1 MRQLGLASASS
12 PDDGD
17 DTTTTTTT
25 TEGVNDE
32 KPYLTTYRCLWFR
45 YPSALYPDLPA
56 GVARET
62 HGYGCTTQMFPG
74 EGTGVA
80 GLYETLPEPTRE
92 RIRYTK
98 EDQDA
103 VVARWGHLP
112 LVKGGG
118 LTLRAMYDNRI
129 ESGLVSLEEGVLD
142 HWSWDGRVVL
152 LGDAAHKFT
161 PSTGAGCNHGII
173 DVVVLANELARTIA
187 ESGPGGPSRGDVARA
202 LDRYQGERYQAV
214 VAGCKQ
220 SGGATAMATWASPV
234 FKFMDT
240 WVLPWKMFQG
250 RMLRKGAEKIA
261 LTPAFEFIA
270 GEETMIGEIPWARP
284 IPTVVA

>member
-1 MRQLGLASASS
+1 MRQLGLAGASS
-12 PDDGD
+12 PDG
-17 DTTTTTTT
+17 
-25 TEGVNDE
+25 TEGINDE

-56 GVARET
+56 GIARET

-92 RIRYTK
+92 RIRYTE
-98 EDQDA
+98 EDQEA
-103 VVARWGHLP
+103 VVERWGHLP

-118 LTLRAMYDNRI
+118 LTLREMYDSRI

-173 DVVVLANELARTIA
+173 DVVVLANELARTLA
-187 ESGPGGPSRGDVARA
+187 ENSNPSKGDVALA
-202 LDRYQGERYQAV
+202 LDRYQGERYKAV

-234 FKFMDT
+234 FKFVDT
-240 WVLPWKMFQG
+240 WVVPWKMFQG
-250 RMLRKGAEKIA
+250 RMLRKGAERIA